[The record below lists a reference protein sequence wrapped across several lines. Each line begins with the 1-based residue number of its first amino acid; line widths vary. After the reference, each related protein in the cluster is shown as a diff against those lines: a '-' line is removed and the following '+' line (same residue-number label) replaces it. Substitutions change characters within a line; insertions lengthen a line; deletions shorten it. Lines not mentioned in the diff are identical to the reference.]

1 MKQEDYRKMCDKI
14 KLSDTEKEK
23 LFTAAKTKAQLKK
36 NNRMKFPLKAH
47 TLSRVALAVA
57 TVVLLL
63 AAVMIPSVMK
73 QKNGGQPAAQV
84 EKSSEEVETL
94 SSLLKESKAENAA
107 DEEVTDFE
115 EIPTSYYLLLGLDS
129 RTDTTKGACADAILL
144 LGMNVN
150 RKTVQV
156 VSIPSEMELN
166 GKEAVDYN
174 WKDPG
179 KNGLRYAIEKEF
191 DIKIDGQAAATFSG
205 FAQIV
210 NLVGGLELTVTEA
223 DLDPAYA
230 RLNGYLTEVV
240 ESTGI
245 PTKGQITKTGMQ
257 LLDGPQ
263 VVAWCRVKDTETGAR
278 GQRFLTVFE
287 QLGKKLI
294 KQTGKPDF
302 LMQTWAI
309 LMSDLEIDWSFS
321 DFYIAEAGLL
331 LFDDPQITY
340 LDLADSEE
348 GASPFAE

>member
-14 KLSDTEKEK
+14 KLSDTEKEQ

-36 NNRMKFPLKAH
+36 NNRMKLPLKAH
-47 TLSRVALAVA
+47 TLFKFALATVA
-57 TVVLLL
+57 VMLLL
-63 AAVMIPSVMK
+63 AAVMVPSVMK
-73 QKNGGQPAAQV
+73 QRNGGQPAAQV
-84 EKSSEEVETL
+84 EKSSEEAETL
-94 SSLLKESKAENAA
+94 SSSEEKNST

-115 EIPTSYYLLLGLDS
+115 EIPTSYYLLLGLDT
-129 RTDTTKGACADAILL
+129 RTDTTKGARADAILL

-150 RKTVQV
+150 RKTIQV
-156 VSIPSEMELN
+156 VSIPSEMKLN

-174 WKDPG
+174 WKDQG
-179 KNGLRYAIEKEF
+179 TNGLRYAIEKEF

-240 ESTGI
+240 ASTGI
-245 PTKGQITKTGMQ
+245 PTKGQITKTGTQ

-263 VVAWCRVKDTETGAR
+263 VVAWCRVKDTEAGVR

-309 LMSDLEIDWSFS
+309 LASDLEIDWSFS
-321 DFYIAEAGLL
+321 DFYTTEAGLL

-340 LDLADSEE
+340 LDLADNE
-348 GASPFAE
+348 GRLSPFAE

>member
-14 KLSDTEKEK
+14 KLSDTEKEQ

-36 NNRMKFPLKAH
+36 NNRMKLSLKAH
-47 TLSRVALAVA
+47 TLSKFALATAAVM
-57 TVVLLL
+57 LLL
-63 AAVMIPSVMK
+63 AAVMVPSVMK

-84 EKSSEEVETL
+84 EKSSEEAETL
-94 SSLLKESKAENAA
+94 SSKSEEKNST

-115 EIPTSYYLLLGLDS
+115 EIPTSYYLLLGLDT

-150 RKTVQV
+150 RKTIQV
-156 VSIPSEMELN
+156 VSIPREMKLN
-166 GKEAVDYN
+166 GKEAVNYN
-174 WKDPG
+174 WKDQG
-179 KNGLRYAIEKEF
+179 TNGLRYAIEKEF

-240 ESTGI
+240 ASTGI

-263 VVAWCRVKDTETGAR
+263 VVAWCRVKDTETGVR

-309 LMSDLEIDWSFS
+309 LASDLEIDWSFS
-321 DFYIAEAGLL
+321 DFYTTEAGLL
-331 LFDDPQITY
+331 LFDDPQISY
-340 LDLADSEE
+340 IDLADNE
-348 GASPFAE
+348 GEQSPFAE

>member
-14 KLSDTEKEK
+14 KLSDMEKEK

-36 NNRMKFPLKAH
+36 NNRIKFPLKAY
-47 TLSRVALAVA
+47 TVSKFVFA
-57 TVVLLL
+57 TVSVMLLL

-84 EKSSEEVETL
+84 EKSSEEADTL
-94 SSLLKESKAENAA
+94 SLLKESKAENAT
-107 DEEVTDFE
+107 DEEVTDFKE
-115 EIPTSYYLLLGLDS
+115 TQTRYYLLLGLDS

-156 VSIPSEMELN
+156 VSIPSEMKLN

-179 KNGLRYAIEKEF
+179 TNGLRYAIEKEF
-191 DIKIDGQAAATFSG
+191 DIALDGQAAATFSG

-240 ESTGI
+240 ASTGI
-245 PTKGQITKTGMQ
+245 QTKGQITKTGMQ

-263 VVAWCRVKDTETGAR
+263 VVAWCRVKDTEAGVR

-309 LMSDLEIDWSFS
+309 LASDLEIDWSFS
-321 DFYIAEAGLL
+321 DFYITEAGLL

-340 LDLADSEE
+340 LDLADNE
-348 GASPFAE
+348 GGSSPFAE